1 MAGWNHTGKFK
12 EKPCAVCGLVFKP
25 RSGVHKFCSP
35 ECKGK
40 HQYTSGR
47 VTTKSQYETIS
58 GNWKRYCSRLL
69 YAAGKKRSELS
80 VEDILDL
87 LEKQKYKCALSGLDL
102 TCQLEKGKKF
112 PHNVSI
118 DRIKAGGPY
127 TKDNIQLVCRA
138 VNHWRAD
145 TDLTDFIE
153 ICRAVVNHQDNE
165 IGG

>member
-1 MAGWNHTGKFK
+1 MAGWNHQKGFK
-12 EKPCAVCGLVFKP
+12 VKVCQSCSKTFSP
-25 RSGVHKFCSP
+25 RSGVQKFCSV
-35 ECKGK
+35 ECRG
-40 HQYTSGR
+40 TGR
-47 VTTKSQYETIS
+47 QVNTEDQYESIS

-69 YAAGKKRSELS
+69 YAAGKKRSKLS
-80 VEDILDL
+80 VEDILEL
-87 LEKQKYKCALSGLDL
+87 LEKQNYKCALSGLDL
-102 TCQLEKGKKF
+102 TCKLEKGKKF